1 MITFNDKHVLVT
13 GVRAQYA
20 QIHFAEALG
29 TSAVVEIADL
39 RSATIQE
46 LEDVLLNA
54 PQVDVSGQRVLE
66 WEGDDLEKEVADRER
81 DEWEGL
87 ADAPY

>member
-1 MITFNDKHVLVT
+1 
-13 GVRAQYA
+13 
-20 QIHFAEALG
+20 
-29 TSAVVEIADL
+29 
-39 RSATIQE
+39 
-46 LEDVLLNA
+46 VLLNA
-54 PQVDVSGQRVLE
+54 PQVVVSGQRVLE